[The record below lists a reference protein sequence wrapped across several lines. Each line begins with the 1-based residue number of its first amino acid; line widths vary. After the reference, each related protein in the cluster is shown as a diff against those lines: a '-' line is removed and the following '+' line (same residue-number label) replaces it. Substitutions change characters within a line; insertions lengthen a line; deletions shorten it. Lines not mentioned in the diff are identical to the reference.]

1 MLALYRRLSWSWRL
15 SSWSSSLW
23 WSSIIVVVAVVY
35 VVVGIIAAV
44 VVVTVVGAIVVAIEG
59 ADVVV
64 GDVLDQPQVTNHV
77 CFTFAARKMKDGQVL
92 TNFPQTSQCFS
103 SLGQL
108 KKGPRLPMST
118 LAKILFARKERK
130 GKRKW
135 R

>member
-1 MLALYRRLSWSWRL
+1 M
-15 SSWSSSLW
+15 
-23 WSSIIVVVAVVY
+23 VY
-35 VVVGIIAAV
+35 VVVGIVV

-103 SLGQL
+103 SLGKLKKVQDFRCPLQL
-108 KKGPRLPMST
+108 KYCSLGKKEKENGVSLNEKEISIT
-118 LAKILFARKERK
+118 LKFKVMQSS
-130 GKRKW
+130 
-135 R
+135 